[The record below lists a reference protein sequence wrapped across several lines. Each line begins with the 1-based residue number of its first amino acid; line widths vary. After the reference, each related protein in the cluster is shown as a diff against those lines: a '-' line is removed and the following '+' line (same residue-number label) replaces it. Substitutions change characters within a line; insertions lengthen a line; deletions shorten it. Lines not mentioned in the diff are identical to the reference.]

1 MSWPATTKLIA
12 MYDTRDSEMT
22 VKVTGYQWMW
32 KYEYLGEDVAFISR
46 LDGEHDRM
54 RQSGARPTMEANPN
68 YLLDVDRMTVLPV
81 DPTVRFV
88 ITADDVIHSWWVQAL
103 RWNQASIPPPVRE
116 PCDYLRTPP
125 P

>member
-32 KYEYLGEDVAFISR
+32 KYESLGEDVAFISR
-46 LDGEHDRM
+46 LDGERDRL

-68 YLLDVDRMTVLPV
+68 YTLGVDRTRGLPV
-81 DPTVRFV
+81 DTKDSVEIPTVGRGYGEERRV
-88 ITADDVIHSWWVQAL
+88 K
-103 RWNQASIPPPVRE
+103 
-116 PCDYLRTPP
+116 
-125 P
+125 